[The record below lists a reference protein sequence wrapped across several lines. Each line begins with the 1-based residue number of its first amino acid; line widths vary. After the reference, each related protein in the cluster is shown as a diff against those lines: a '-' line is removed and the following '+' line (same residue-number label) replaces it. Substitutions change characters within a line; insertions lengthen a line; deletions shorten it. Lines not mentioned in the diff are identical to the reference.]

1 MSSGP
6 VCKSL
11 LCDVIGL
18 LITTL
23 QLAQFIP
30 QHVEMVV
37 DRSVLGLSPWLL
49 FFNSLYT
56 YLAAVDIM
64 VLNPLPIPS
73 SFSPGALYRA
83 FIAAQPHIQMIG
95 SAVLSATM
103 WFWYLRFFQ
112 PDDHAA
118 HFRHQRRR
126 VSECRAAPLIRV
138 LLLPDVSPR
147 VVFATFVAIA
157 VAIATIAVL
166 LVRIAG
172 AHAPSATAFAH
183 MCGISAAPLNALMW
197 APQIALTAAF
207 GHRGALSPAWVLA
220 SFLMDVAYSAYLIVL
235 GLHWSVWINN
245 VPDAILTAALL
256 LLILRFTARDRAQGL
271 DEFGRP
277 RQHWET
283 TPLVSAPAFSQ
294 GTTNPDSHAFV

>member
-1 MSSGP
+1 MT
-6 VCKSL
+6 
-11 LCDVIGL
+11 I
-18 LITTL
+18 L
-23 QLAQFIP
+23 QLAQFVP
-30 QHVEMVV
+30 QHVEMVM

-64 VLNPLPIPS
+64 MLNPLPTPS
-73 SFSPGALYRA
+73 LYSPLALYRA

-95 SAVLSATM
+95 SAAMSATM
-103 WFWYLRFFQ
+103 WFWYLRFFR
-112 PDDHAA
+112 PDDHSA

-138 LLLPDVSPR
+138 FLLPDVSPR
-147 VVFATFVAIA
+147 VVFTTFISIC
-157 VAIATIAVL
+157 VAIATTAVL

-172 AHAPSATAFAH
+172 PHAPAVTAFAH
-183 MCGISAAPLNALMW
+183 TCGISAAPLNALMW
-197 APQIALTAAF
+197 APQIALTTAF

-245 VPDAILTAALL
+245 VPDAVLSATLL
-256 LLILRFTARDRAQGL
+256 LLILRFNARDRAQGL
-271 DEFGRP
+271 NEFGCP
-277 RQHWET
+277 QQHLET
-283 TPLVSAPAFSQ
+283 TPLINEPFVSQ
-294 GTTNPDSHAFV
+294 RNTNFHSNAIV